1 MHVKIYFFSRGP
13 ARSVFIV
20 GGKIQGSAD
29 GRLPYKLTCCF
40 RRVPSVQVQ
49 CKQHICPAPPCPDP
63 APALPATGAGERAFL
78 HW

>member
-40 RRVPSVQVQ
+40 RRVPSVQ
-49 CKQHICPAPPCPDP
+49 
-63 APALPATGAGERAFL
+63 AGPV
-78 HW
+78 